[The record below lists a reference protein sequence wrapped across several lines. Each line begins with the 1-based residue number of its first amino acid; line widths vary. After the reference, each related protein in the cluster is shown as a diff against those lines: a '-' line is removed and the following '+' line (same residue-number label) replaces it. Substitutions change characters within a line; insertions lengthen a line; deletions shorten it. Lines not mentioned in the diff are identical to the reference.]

1 MRPRSEAGWT
11 LMEVILVIVIIGTV
25 AVFVGPLLISA
36 VKAYDRTQGTVNT
49 YAKMRYAMERMTR
62 EIAAVRRNPADTTA
76 FDISSMTAANLQFF
90 KEDGTE
96 VGITSG
102 GGSATLTYVGTGSG
116 TLSDSVTAL
125 AFSYYRHDGATA
137 AANATELEFVE
148 IALTVTDGTTSYA
161 NRQRIALRNV
171 Q

>member
-1 MRPRSEAGWT
+1 MGAARGWT
-11 LMEVILVIVIIGTV
+11 LVELIMVMVIIGLL
-25 AVFVGPLLISA
+25 AVFLGPMLLNA
-36 VKAYDRTQGTVNT
+36 VKAYNRTQVTINT

-76 FDISSMTAANLQFF
+76 FQVSTMTAASLQFF

-96 VGITSG
+96 VGITSAA
-102 GGSATLTYVGTGSG
+102 GSATLTYVGTGTG
-116 TLSDSVTAL
+116 TLSDAVTAL

-161 NRQRIALRNV
+161 NRQRVALRAV

>member
-1 MRPRSEAGWT
+1 MGAARGWT
-11 LMEVILVIVIIGTV
+11 LVELIMVMVIIGLL
-25 AVFVGPLLISA
+25 AVFLGPMLLNA
-36 VKAYDRTQGTVNT
+36 VKAYDRTQVTINT

-76 FDISSMTAANLQFF
+76 FQVSTMTAASLQFF

-96 VGITSG
+96 VGITSAA
-102 GGSATLTYVGTGSG
+102 GSATLTYVGTGTG
-116 TLSDSVTAL
+116 TLSDAVTAL

-148 IALTVTDGTTSYA
+148 IALTVSDGTTSYA
-161 NRQRIALRNV
+161 NRQRVALRAV